1 MPKVKHEKDDDEEEE
16 EEEEEEFQPEAKKAK
31 VKKNE
36 EDDDEEDDENADDEN
51 GTAVKRNADGEAY
64 FELGTKKRCTVRKW
78 NNNVLVDIREFYEKD
93 GKTLPGKKGISL
105 TLDQYNAL
113 RNVIKDG
120 TLDDQI
126 NSLKKG

>member
-1 MPKVKHEKDDDEEEE
+1 MPRVKHEKDDD

-78 NNNVLVDIREFYEKD
+78 NNNVLVDIREVNFAFSTTFIFYFYHRRH
-93 GKTLPGKKGISL
+93 IHSFC
-105 TLDQYNAL
+105 A
-113 RNVIKDG
+113 I
-120 TLDDQI
+120 
-126 NSLKKG
+126 